1 MTTAKRTSVRDIQAA
16 QAHLLVRVTDIVL
29 QRSLWGRLRW
39 LLLGR

>member
-1 MTTAKRTSVRDIQAA
+1 MTTAKRTSVRDIQTAH
-16 QAHLLVRVTDIVL
+16 AHLIVRLSDIVL

>member
-1 MTTAKRTSVRDIQAA
+1 MPTPRTSGRDSQAA
-16 QAHLLVRVTDIVL
+16 QAHLLVRISDIVL